1 MGLLSSS
8 VSITR
13 YKVHGKLN
21 YPIIETVAQGLKKNM
36 VLEIDGKVDD
46 KTVGWTSFEN
56 PFQPRF
62 DNSSFVYGNYF
73 VFALRID
80 KKNISVKVLQKHT
93 SMESARRMAESG
105 RDYLTKTEKKLVK
118 DHVLNVLSLKI
129 PATPS
134 IYDVIWAYENEVL
147 WFFSNLKTANEELET
162 LFPKSFKL
170 SLIRL
175 FPYFAADISS
185 GLTNSERDGLK
196 RISPTRFVT

>member
-21 YPIIETVAQGLKKNM
+21 SPIIETVAQGLKKNV
-36 VLEIDGKVDD
+36 VLEIDDKVDD
-46 KTVGWTSFEN
+46 KTIGWTSFEN
-56 PFQPRF
+56 PFQPLF

-73 VFALRID
+73 VFSLRID
-80 KKNISVKVLQKHT
+80 KKNISAKVLQKHT
-93 SMESARRMAESG
+93 SMESAKRMAESG
-105 RDYLTKTEKKLVK
+105 RNYLTKTEKKMVK
-118 DHVLNVLSLKI
+118 DYVLTALSLKI

-134 IYDVIWAYENEVL
+134 LYDVIWAYENEVM
-147 WFFSNLKTANEELET
+147 WFFTNLKTANEELET
-162 LFPKSFKL
+162 LFSKSFKL

-185 GLTNSERDGLK
+185 GLSNSERDGLK

>member
-1 MGLLSSS
+1 
-8 VSITR
+8 
-13 YKVHGKLN
+13 
-21 YPIIETVAQGLKKNM
+21 
-36 VLEIDGKVDD
+36 
-46 KTVGWTSFEN
+46 
-56 PFQPRF
+56 
-62 DNSSFVYGNYF
+62 
-73 VFALRID
+73 
-80 KKNISVKVLQKHT
+80 
-93 SMESARRMAESG
+93 MESARRMAESG

-196 RISPTRFVT
+196 RIYPTRFVT

>member
-21 YPIIETVAQGLKKNM
+21 SPIIETVAQGLKNNM
-36 VLEIDGKVDD
+36 VLEIDDKVDD
-46 KTVGWTSFEN
+46 KTIGWTSFEN
-56 PFQPRF
+56 PFQPFF

-73 VFALRID
+73 VFSLRID
-80 KKNISVKVLQKHT
+80 KKNISAKVLQKQT
-93 SMESARRMAESG
+93 SMESAKRMAESG
-105 RDYLTKTEKKLVK
+105 RNYLTKTEKKMVK
-118 DHVLNVLSLKI
+118 DYVLTALSLKI

-134 IYDVIWAYENEVL
+134 LYDVIWAYENEVM
-147 WFFSNLKTANEELET
+147 WFFTNLKTANEELET
-162 LFPKSFKL
+162 LFSKSFKL

-185 GLTNSERDGLK
+185 GLSNSERDGLK